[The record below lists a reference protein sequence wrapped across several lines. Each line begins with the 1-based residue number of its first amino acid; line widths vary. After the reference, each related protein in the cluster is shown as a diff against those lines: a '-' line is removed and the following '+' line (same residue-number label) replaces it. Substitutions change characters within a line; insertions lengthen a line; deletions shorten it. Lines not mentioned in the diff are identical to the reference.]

1 MKRLLLFLLLA
12 IPGACYGDSDLL
24 WNYRIGSGV
33 WTVDMSADSEYTAAG
48 TFTSTAS
55 GYGHGIYLFDK
66 SGNLLFEHET
76 TDVVWSVSVSEDGG
90 YIAAGS
96 KDKNVYMLDMSG
108 ALLWKYEIDDT
119 VWSVAISQDGEY
131 IAAGS
136 YDNHIYLFDNSG
148 SLLWKYKTDDIVLS
162 TSISQDGE
170 YIAAGSYDNHIY
182 LFDNSGSLLWK
193 YRTNNVL
200 FATSISSNGDYIAA
214 GSYDNNVYL
223 FDKFGNLLFEY
234 ETQDEVWDVAISSD
248 GSHIAAASKDSNVY
262 FLSSSG
268 DLLGKYRTEGYVS
281 SVAISADGDRAA
293 AGSYDRSVSFF
304 GITPL
309 ASVGEKAPKLEVTKS
324 LSETTLERGKEITVF
339 IELKNT
345 GGTSAK
351 LIEFSDE
358 IPDGFNLVEG
368 ELSYMTDLAPGES
381 KTFSYVIIYIDEINE
396 PKKIELPK
404 PHVSYIDIAG
414 NQYTAESPSAF
425 VTLTPRTSYIPVY
438 TIRYRLGAIV
448 VSFLDMFPGGAPISD
463 LNDAG
468 GKVGALLSFILKLA
482 FVAIAAL
489 ISFVLIR
496 GVLAGRKSRRKVDKA
511 EILMKIRKEVGT
523 ADPNLPPIVKS
534 TKYTPREV
542 QAPPPTRRKFR
553 WLKFGKST
561 YRKEKI
567 DLLKNLKGEVK
578 NSSVGAQ
585 TDFGETKQKT
595 NSALDR
601 IFRLG
606 DGKSKHRKEK
616 IDLLKSLKKEV
627 RK

>member
-1 MKRLLLFLLLA
+1 
-12 IPGACYGDSDLL
+12 
-24 WNYRIGSGV
+24 
-33 WTVDMSADSEYTAAG
+33 
-48 TFTSTAS
+48 
-55 GYGHGIYLFDK
+55 
-66 SGNLLFEHET
+66 
-76 TDVVWSVSVSEDGG
+76 
-90 YIAAGS
+90 
-96 KDKNVYMLDMSG
+96 
-108 ALLWKYEIDDT
+108 
-119 VWSVAISQDGEY
+119 
-131 IAAGS
+131 
-136 YDNHIYLFDNSG
+136 
-148 SLLWKYKTDDIVLS
+148 
-162 TSISQDGE
+162 
-170 YIAAGSYDNHIY
+170 
-182 LFDNSGSLLWK
+182 
-193 YRTNNVL
+193 
-200 FATSISSNGDYIAA
+200 
-214 GSYDNNVYL
+214 
-223 FDKFGNLLFEY
+223 
-234 ETQDEVWDVAISSD
+234 
-248 GSHIAAASKDSNVY
+248 
-262 FLSSSG
+262 
-268 DLLGKYRTEGYVS
+268 
-281 SVAISADGDRAA
+281 
-293 AGSYDRSVSFF
+293 
-304 GITPL
+304 
-309 ASVGEKAPKLEVTKS
+309 
-324 LSETTLERGKEITVF
+324 
-339 IELKNT
+339 
-345 GGTSAK
+345 
-351 LIEFSDE
+351 
-358 IPDGFNLVEG
+358 
-368 ELSYMTDLAPGES
+368 MTDLAPGES

-496 GVLAGRKSRRKVDKA
+496 GVLAGRK
-511 EILMKIRKEVGT
+511 
-523 ADPNLPPIVKS
+523 DPNLPPIVKS